1 MNLKKSGFGVTWWP
15 SGYGSNV
22 VTSVVCIQSQ
32 ELVHG
37 MGMAKKKMG
46 RGEKTSLD
54 SSVCHCRACILN
66 RGDTVPKGA
75 KIDSCQG
82 WQGGRVGVC
91 SKKLRCYMVYGFL
104 KGHST

>member
-37 MGMAKKKMG
+37 MGMAKKKW
-46 RGEKTSLD
+46 
-54 SSVCHCRACILN
+54 V
-66 RGDTVPKGA
+66 
-75 KIDSCQG
+75 
-82 WQGGRVGVC
+82 GGRRPVWIAVSATAEHVFSTGVIL
-91 SKKLRCYMVYGFL
+91 SPREQKLILARAGKVAGWGCAA
-104 KGHST
+104 KN